1 VGLKE
6 KLQDDLKQSLRAGKK
21 SRVSIIRLVLS
32 GINYAE
38 MAKQA
43 PLTESDV
50 LGVIAKEAR
59 QHDESIDAFK
69 KGNRSD
75 LVAIE
80 EAEMAVLKEYLPQQ
94 ATRDEIVAA
103 AKQVI
108 AETGAKGAT
117 DKGKVMPKLMAQFKG
132 KADGREINAVVT
144 ELLSSL

>member
-108 AETGAKGAT
+108 DETGAKGAT

-132 KADGREINAVVT
+132 KADGREINAIVS